1 MSIKTSKNSTSRAT
15 DNTRRVS
22 ITGIRRPMVPF
33 TSRIPEDE
41 AETAIALAKLHDCYA
56 ADFLRTAWTEYIA
69 NHNCREVLAKA
80 AKKQR
85 KSKAK

>member
-1 MSIKTSKNSTSRAT
+1 MNPKGLK
-15 DNTRRVS
+15 
-22 ITGIRRPMVPF
+22 ITGIRPAMVAF

-41 AETAIALAKLHDCYA
+41 AEIAIALAKLHGCYA
-56 ADFLRTAWTEYIA
+56 ADLIRTAWTEYIN
-69 NHNCREVLAKA
+69 NHNCREVVAQAK

>member
-1 MSIKTSKNSTSRAT
+1 MSIKTSKNSIAYAT
-15 DNTRRVS
+15 DSTRRAN

-41 AETAIALAKLHDCYA
+41 AEIAIALAKLYGCHA
-56 ADFLRTAWTEYIA
+56 ADLIRTAWTEYIA

>member
-1 MSIKTSKNSTSRAT
+1 MNPKGLK
-15 DNTRRVS
+15 
-22 ITGIRRPMVPF
+22 ITGVRRPMVPF

-41 AETAIALAKLHDCYA
+41 AEIAIALAKLFGCYA
-56 ADFLRTAWTEYIA
+56 ADLIRTAWTEYIA
-69 NHNCREVLAKA
+69 NHNCREVLAEA